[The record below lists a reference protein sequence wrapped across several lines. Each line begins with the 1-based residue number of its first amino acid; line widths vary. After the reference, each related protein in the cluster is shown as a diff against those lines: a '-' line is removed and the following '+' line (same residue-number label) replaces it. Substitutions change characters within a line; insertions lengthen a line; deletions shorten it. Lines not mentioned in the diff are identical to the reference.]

1 MRLLPLLA
9 LAAALAG
16 CSLFDS
22 STVAPED
29 GGKTD
34 PVAPRDKAAKL
45 FAEGRVPRF
54 EFAVSDSAWEWLN
67 AHATEEIYVPA
78 RLSVDSVEVGEV
90 GLRYKGSYG
99 SLFNCFQGG
108 KNSCERLSLKVK
120 FDWADSALRL
130 DGLKRLNL
138 HSLRGDGSLLR
149 DRLSYRMFRESGIHT
164 SRASH
169 AMVSVNGG
177 PFGLYG
183 MIEAIDGRFTKS
195 RWKDEDGGD
204 GNLYKEAWPRESRT
218 DYAASLKT
226 NEGAS
231 TEGMAEFARDVA
243 EAARTGDRTLFE
255 KHVDPAEALDYLAV
269 DVAIDNVD
277 GYRTFYCGGG
287 SPRGPQDCAPHNFY
301 WYQRADS
308 AFFSLVP
315 WDHNATFLVS
325 PWLAD
330 LPEWNDASVSCSKPE
345 RTGANTLWF
354 AGCYP
359 WFRVLR
365 NLYAREWV
373 EAMKRLLE
381 GALADG
387 VAEAWIDAWAAE
399 IEPFVREDTLYS
411 ETSWRNAVEQLKSV
425 VAVQRWKMVR
435 RLEGLPPEVPKIRH
449 DAVNDFEGVAGIFAE
464 AVAEP
469 GMNASS
475 VLRSSIDEEEPVS
488 GSRSLRL
495 EWDYESERDS
505 AGAQVPWSAW
515 GGWTLGWKGGAQDLR
530 NAKFLAMRVVSSSY
544 RRFNFDFLSPK
555 YAEGVY
561 KYWGA
566 EIALMEGANEIR
578 FPLDS
583 AMLRY
588 GWAGQNAAADGQ
600 PPFPEIMAAC
610 SGIYLYP
617 AKLGLDGG
625 RGVFSDD
632 GGDVGWAKIDDLRL
646 EW

>member
-22 STVAPED
+22 SSAPGE

-45 FAEGRVPRF
+45 FAEGCVPRF

-67 AHATEEIYVPA
+67 AHATDEEYVPA
-78 RLSVDSVEVGEV
+78 TLRVDSVEVGTV

-99 SLFNCFQGG
+99 SLFNCFEGG
-108 KNSCERLSLKVK
+108 KNVCGRMSFKVDFDRYDSTIRLN
-120 FDWADSALRL
+120 
-130 DGLKRLNL
+130 GLKKLNL
-138 HSLRGDGSLLR
+138 HSLRGDESLLR
-149 DRLSYRMFRESGIHT
+149 DRLSYRMFRESGIHAP
-164 SRASH
+164 RASH

-183 MIEAIDGRFTKS
+183 MIEAIDGRFAKS

-243 EAARTGDRTLFE
+243 EAARTGDRSLFE
-255 KHVDPAEALDYLAV
+255 RHVDPAEALDYLAV

-277 GYRTFYCGGG
+277 GYRTFYCGS
-287 SPRGPQDCAPHNFY
+287 SPRRLEDCSPHNFY
-301 WYQRADS
+301 WYQRTDS

-330 LPEWNDASVSCSKPE
+330 LPEWNDASVSCAKPE

-354 AGCYP
+354 AGCDP

-365 NLYAREWV
+365 DLYAREWR
-373 EAMKRLLE
+373 EAMERLLE
-381 GALADG
+381 GPLANG
-387 VAEAWIDAWAAE
+387 VPEAWIDAWAAE
-399 IEPFVREDTLYS
+399 IEPFVREDTLHS
-411 ETSWRNAVEQLKSV
+411 ETGWRNAVGQLKSV

-435 RLEGLPPEVPKIRH
+435 RLEGLSPEVPKIRH
-449 DAVNDFEGVAGIFAE
+449 DAVNGFEDVAGFFA
-464 AVAEP
+464 ATVAEP
-469 GMNASS
+469 GMNANS
-475 VLRSSIDEEEPVS
+475 VLRSSIDEENPVS

-495 EWDYESERDS
+495 EWSYASERDS
-505 AGAQVPWSAW
+505 SGAQVPWSAW
-515 GGWTLGWKGGAQDLR
+515 GGWTLGWKGGAQDVR
-530 NAKFLAMRVVSSSY
+530 DARYVAMRVVSSTS
-544 RRFNFDFLSPK
+544 RTFNVDFLSPR

-566 EIALMEGANEIR
+566 EIALAEGANEVR

-583 AMLRY
+583 AYLRY
-588 GWAGQNAAADGQ
+588 GWAGQDPAADGQ
-600 PPFPEIMAAC
+600 PAFGEIMAAC
-610 SGIYLYP
+610 SGLYLYP
-617 AKLGLDGG
+617 AKLGLDGS
-625 RGVFSDD
+625 GVFRDD
-632 GGDVGWAKIDDLRL
+632 GGDSGWVAVDDVRL
-646 EW
+646 ER

>member
-1 MRLLPLLA
+1 MRLLPLVA

-22 STVAPED
+22 SSAPGE

-54 EFAVSDSAWEWLN
+54 EFTVSDSAWEWLN

-78 RLSVDSVEVGEV
+78 RLKVDSADVGEV

-108 KNSCERLSLKVK
+108 KNVCGRMSFKVDFDRYDSTIRLN
-120 FDWADSALRL
+120 
-130 DGLKRLNL
+130 GLKKLNL
-138 HSLRGDGSLLR
+138 HSLRGDESLLR
-149 DRLSYRMFRESGIHT
+149 DRLSYRMFRESGIHAP
-164 SRASH
+164 RASH

-177 PFGLYG
+177 AFGLYG

-195 RWKDEDGGD
+195 RWKDDDGGD
-204 GNLYKEAWPRESRT
+204 GNLYKEAWPREERT
-218 DYAASLKT
+218 DYSSALET
-226 NEGAS
+226 NEGAP
-231 TEGMAEFARDVA
+231 TEGMLEFARDVA
-243 EAARTGDRTLFE
+243 EADRTGDRTLFE
-255 KHVDPAEALDYLAV
+255 RHVDPAEALDYLAV

-277 GYRTFYCGGG
+277 GYRTFYCGK
-287 SPRGPQDCAPHNFY
+287 SPRGPGDCSPHNFY
-301 WYQRADS
+301 WYQRADT
-308 AFFSLVP
+308 ALFSLVP

-330 LPEWNDASVSCSKPE
+330 LPEWNDASVSCAKPE

-373 EAMKRLLE
+373 EAMERLLE

-387 VAEAWIDAWAAE
+387 VAEAWIDAWASE

-411 ETSWRNAVEQLKSV
+411 ETGWRTAVEQLKSV
-425 VAVQRWKMVR
+425 VKVQRWKMVR

-449 DAVNDFEGVAGIFAE
+449 DAVNGFEDVAGIFAE

-469 GMNASS
+469 GMNRSS
-475 VLRSSIDEEEPVS
+475 ALRSSIDEEGPVS

-544 RRFNFDFLSPK
+544 RTFNVDFLSPK

-566 EIALMEGANEIR
+566 EIMLSEGTTEVR
-578 FPLDS
+578 FPIDS
-583 AMLRY
+583 VSLRY
-588 GWAGQNAAADGQ
+588 GWAGQNPAADGQ
-600 PPFPEIMAAC
+600 PAFGEIMGTC
-610 SGIYLYP
+610 SGLYLYP
-617 AKLGLDGG
+617 AKLGLDGS
-625 RGVFSDD
+625 GVFAE
-632 GGDVGWAKIDDLRL
+632 GAGDVGWVLIDDLRL

>member
-1 MRLLPLLA
+1 MRLLPLVA

-22 STVAPED
+22 SSAPGE

-54 EFAVSDSAWEWLN
+54 EFTVSDSAWEWLN

-78 RLSVDSVEVGEV
+78 RLKVDSADVGEV

-108 KNSCERLSLKVK
+108 KNVCGRMSFKVDFDRYDSTIRLN
-120 FDWADSALRL
+120 
-130 DGLKRLNL
+130 GLKKLNL
-138 HSLRGDGSLLR
+138 HSLRGDESLLR
-149 DRLSYRMFRESGIHT
+149 DRLSYRMFRESGIHAP
-164 SRASH
+164 RASH

-183 MIEAIDGRFTKS
+183 MIEAIDGRFAKS

-255 KHVDPAEALDYLAV
+255 RHVDPVRALDYLAV

-277 GYRTFYCGGG
+277 GYRTFYCGSA
-287 SPRGPQDCAPHNFY
+287 SPRGPEDCAPHNFY
-301 WYQRADS
+301 WYQRTDS

-330 LPEWNDASVSCSKPE
+330 LPEWDDRSVSCAKPE

-365 NLYAREWV
+365 DLYAREWR
-373 EAMKRLLE
+373 EAMERLLE
-381 GALADG
+381 GPLADG
-387 VAEAWIDAWAAE
+387 VPEAWIDAWAAE
-399 IEPFVREDTLYS
+399 IEPFVREDTLHS
-411 ETSWRNAVEQLKSV
+411 ETGWRNAVGQLKSV

-449 DAVNDFEGVAGIFAE
+449 DAVNGFEEVAGIFAGT
-464 AVAEP
+464 VAEP
-469 GMNASS
+469 GANASS
-475 VLRSSIDEEEPVS
+475 ALRSAIDAENPVS
-488 GSRSLRL
+488 GTRSLRL

-530 NAKFLAMRVVSSSY
+530 NAKFIAMRVVSSSY
-544 RRFNFDFLSPK
+544 RRFNVDFLSPK

-566 EIALMEGANEIR
+566 EIMLSEGTTEVR
-578 FPLDS
+578 FPIDS
-583 AMLRY
+583 VSLRY
-588 GWAGQNAAADGQ
+588 GWAGQDPAADGQ
-600 PPFPEIMAAC
+600 PAFDEIMGAC
-610 SGIYLYP
+610 SGLYLYP
-617 AKLGLDGG
+617 AKLGLDGS
-625 RGVFSDD
+625 GVFADG
-632 GGDVGWAKIDDLRL
+632 GGDVGWVLVDDLRL

>member
-22 STVAPED
+22 SSSPGSGEKA
-29 GGKTD
+29 D

-54 EFAVSDSAWEWLN
+54 EFAVSDSAWVWLN
-67 AHATEEIYVPA
+67 AHATDEEYVPA
-78 RLSVDSVEVGEV
+78 TLRVDSVEVGTV

-99 SLFNCFQGG
+99 SLFNCFEGG
-108 KNSCERLSLKVK
+108 RNVCARISFKVK
-120 FDWADSALRL
+120 FDWADTTLRFE
-130 DGLKRLNL
+130 GLKRINL
-138 HSLRGDGSLLR
+138 HSLRGDESLLR
-149 DRLSYRMFRESGIHT
+149 DRLSYRMFRESGIHA

-169 AMVSVNGG
+169 AMVSVNGA

-183 MIEAIDGRFTKS
+183 MIEAVDGRFAKS
-195 RWKDEDGGD
+195 RWKDDDGGD
-204 GNLYKEAWPRESRT
+204 GNLYKEAWPSEGRT
-218 DYAASLKT
+218 DYASALRT

-255 KHVDPAEALDYLAV
+255 RHVDPVRALDYLAV

-277 GYRTFYCGGG
+277 GYRTFYCGSA
-287 SPRGPQDCAPHNFY
+287 SPRGPEDCAPHNFY
-301 WYQRADS
+301 WYQRTDS

-330 LPEWNDASVSCSKPE
+330 LPEWDDRSVSCAKPE

-365 NLYAREWV
+365 DLYAREWR
-373 EAMKRLLE
+373 EAMERLLE
-381 GALADG
+381 GPLANG
-387 VAEAWIDAWAAE
+387 VPEAWIDAWAAE
-399 IEPFVREDTLYS
+399 IEPFVREDTLHS
-411 ETSWRNAVEQLKSV
+411 ETGWRNAVGQLKSV

-435 RLEGLPPEVPKIRH
+435 RLEGLSPEVPKIRH
-449 DAVNDFEGVAGIFAE
+449 DAVNGFEDVAGFFA
-464 AVAEP
+464 ATVAEP
-469 GMNASS
+469 GMNANS
-475 VLRSSIDEEEPVS
+475 VLRSSIDEENPVS

-495 EWDYESERDS
+495 EWSYASERDS
-505 AGAQVPWSAW
+505 SGAQVPWSAW
-515 GGWTLGWKGGAQDLR
+515 GGWTLGWKGGAQDVR
-530 NAKFLAMRVVSSSY
+530 DARYVAMRVVSSTS
-544 RRFNFDFLSPK
+544 RTFNVDFLSPR

-566 EIALMEGANEIR
+566 EIALAEGANEVR

-583 AMLRY
+583 AYLRY
-588 GWAGQNAAADGQ
+588 GWAGQDPAADGQ
-600 PPFPEIMAAC
+600 PAFGEIMAAC
-610 SGIYLYP
+610 SGLYLYP
-617 AKLGLDGG
+617 AKLGLDGS
-625 RGVFSDD
+625 GVFRDD
-632 GGDVGWAKIDDLRL
+632 GGDSGWVAVDDVRL
-646 EW
+646 ER

>member
-1 MRLLPLLA
+1 MRLLPLFA

-22 STVAPED
+22 SSAPGE

-54 EFAVSDSAWEWLN
+54 EFTVSDSAWEWLN

-78 RLSVDSVEVGEV
+78 RLKVDSADVGEV

-108 KNSCERLSLKVK
+108 KNVCGRMSFKVDFDRYDSTIRLN
-120 FDWADSALRL
+120 
-130 DGLKRLNL
+130 GLKKLNL
-138 HSLRGDGSLLR
+138 HSLRGDESLLR
-149 DRLSYRMFRESGIHT
+149 DRLSYRMFRESGIHAP
-164 SRASH
+164 RASH

-183 MIEAIDGRFTKS
+183 MIEAIDGRFAKS

-301 WYQRADS
+301 WYQRSDTAL
-308 AFFSLVP
+308 FSLVP

-330 LPEWNDASVSCSKPE
+330 LPEWNDASVSCAKPE

-354 AGCYP
+354 AGCDP

-365 NLYAREWV
+365 DLYAREWV

-387 VAEAWIDAWAAE
+387 VPEAWIDAWAAE
-399 IEPFVREDTLYS
+399 IEPFVRVDTLYS

-449 DAVNDFEGVAGIFAE
+449 DAVNDFEEVAGIFAE
-464 AVAEP
+464 TVAEP

-475 VLRSSIDEEEPVS
+475 ALRSSIDDITTIDVN
-488 GSRSLRL
+488 
-495 EWDYESERDS
+495 DC
-505 AGAQVPWSAW
+505 
-515 GGWTLGWKGGAQDLR
+515 
-530 NAKFLAMRVVSSSY
+530 NARITSCA
-544 RRFNFDFLSPK
+544 
-555 YAEGVY
+555 
-561 KYWGA
+561 
-566 EIALMEGANEIR
+566 
-578 FPLDS
+578 
-583 AMLRY
+583 
-588 GWAGQNAAADGQ
+588 
-600 PPFPEIMAAC
+600 
-610 SGIYLYP
+610 
-617 AKLGLDGG
+617 
-625 RGVFSDD
+625 SD
-632 GGDVGWAKIDDLRL
+632 VNKAVI
-646 EW
+646 